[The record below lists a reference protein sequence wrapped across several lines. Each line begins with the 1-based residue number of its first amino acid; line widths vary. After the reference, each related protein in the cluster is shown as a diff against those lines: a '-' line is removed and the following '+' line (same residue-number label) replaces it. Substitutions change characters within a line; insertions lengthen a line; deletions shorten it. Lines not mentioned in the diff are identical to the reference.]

1 MAGDVDKLEF
11 FRDFIKSA
19 ENGAT
24 IPPVSLDD
32 LKRLHELSVDM
43 RKHYSGKDGILS
55 VDVMARACDPGA
67 NVPAV
72 WLRHVELKSLVRQGV
87 LSDWQHEAGLDNA
100 VYHVA
105 AKIPMQ
111 GLHFDQEAFLKQLRI
126 ESAIK

>member
-1 MAGDVDKLEF
+1 MADAVDMLES

-43 RKHYSGKDGILS
+43 TKHYSGKDGTLS
-55 VDVMARACDPGA
+55 VDLMARACDPGA

-72 WLRHVELKSLVRQGV
+72 WLRHLELKSLLRQGV
-87 LSDWQHEAGLDNA
+87 LAEWQHDAGLENA
-100 VYHVA
+100 VYRVA

-126 ESAIK
+126 EAAA